1 MKDAGIISV
10 LAALAIALCLMS
22 GRIQDLEAR
31 LDSMATAEAWSEHA
45 RYTAARLDELERQIG
60 YAGDWYVG
68 LTTAQID
75 SVLGRLP

>member
-31 LDSMATAEAWSEHA
+31 LDEMATAEMWAQHA
-45 RYTAARLDELERQIG
+45 RYMGTRLDELERQIG